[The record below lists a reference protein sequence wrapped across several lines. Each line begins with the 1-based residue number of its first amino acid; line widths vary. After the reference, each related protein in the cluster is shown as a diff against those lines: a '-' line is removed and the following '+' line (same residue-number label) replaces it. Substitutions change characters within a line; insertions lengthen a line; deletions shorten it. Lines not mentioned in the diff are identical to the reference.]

1 MIYRM
6 TIKELFKKYPLV
18 KRTFAKN
25 LGISND
31 YLSDMDSK
39 RRKTPQHVINAIE
52 FELKQM
58 ADDFKNIKLIP

>member
-1 MIYRM
+1 
-6 TIKELFKKYPLV
+6 
-18 KRTFAKN
+18 
-25 LGISND
+25 
-31 YLSDMDSK
+31 MDSK